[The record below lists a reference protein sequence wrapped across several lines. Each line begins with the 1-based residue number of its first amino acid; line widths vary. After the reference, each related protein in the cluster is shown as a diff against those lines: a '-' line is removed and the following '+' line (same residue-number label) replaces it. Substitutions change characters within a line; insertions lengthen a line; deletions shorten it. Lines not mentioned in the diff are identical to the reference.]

1 VAASDQR
8 AGDPVVRERRGR
20 VLLLTIDRPQIKNA
34 LDLASADALARGLD
48 ELDSDPELRAGV
60 LTGAG
65 GFFSAGMD
73 LKAFERGDV
82 PYVASR
88 GIFGIVNDPPAKPLI
103 AAVEGGALAGG
114 FELMLACDM
123 VVAAADAELG
133 IPEVRRGLLAASG
146 ALLDLP
152 RRIPPAIAFELALT
166 GEPISAGRAAELGL
180 VNRVADPGEA
190 LAEAISMAEVIA
202 ANAPLAVTASKR
214 VLTETLSWDPEQR
227 WSKQGEI
234 VGPVLTSE
242 DAREG
247 ARAFVERREPVWKGR

>member
-1 VAASDQR
+1 MAASDQS

-20 VLLLTIDRPQIKNA
+20 VLLLTIDRPRIKNA
-34 LDLASADALARGLD
+34 LDLASADALARGID
-48 ELDSDPELRAGV
+48 ELESDPELRVGV

-88 GIFGIVNDPPAKPLI
+88 GIFGIVNNPPAKPLI

-166 GEPISAGRAAELGL
+166 GEPISAARAAELGL
-180 VNRVADPGEA
+180 VNRVAEPGEA
-190 LAEAISMAEVIA
+190 IAEAIAMADVIA

-247 ARAFVERREPVWKGR
+247 ARAFAERREPDWKGR

>member
-1 VAASDQR
+1 M
-8 AGDPVVRERRGR
+8 
-20 VLLLTIDRPQIKNA
+20 LLLTIERPEVKNA
-34 LDLASADALARGLD
+34 LDMASADALARGID
-48 ELDSDPELRAGV
+48 ELESDPELRVGV

-73 LKAFERGDV
+73 LKAFEQGDV

-88 GIFGIVNDPPAKPLI
+88 GIFGIVNAPPAKPLI

-123 VVAAADAELG
+123 VVAASDAELG
-133 IPEVRRGLLAASG
+133 IPEVTRGLLAASG

-152 RRIPPAIAFELALT
+152 KRIPPAIAFELALT
-166 GEPISAGRAAELGL
+166 GEPISAARAAELGL
-180 VNRVADPGEA
+180 VNRVTEPGEA
-190 LAEAISMAEVIA
+190 LAEAIAMAEVIA
-202 ANAPLAVTASKR
+202 GNAPLAVTASKR
-214 VLTETLSWDPEQR
+214 VLTETLSWDPDER

-242 DAREG
+242 DALEG
-247 ARAFVERREPVWKGR
+247 ARAFAERRLPVWKGR